1 MPGLIDELEQIV
13 DRSMHVPASGRVL
26 IDEAALRKVIEQI
39 RLNVVDEAKMAQQ
52 MASEREKILADTRA
66 QARRIIEEAQ
76 GQANSRLDEQS
87 AVQLARE
94 RARRIIAEAEQDAS
108 RLRSEANSY
117 VSGQLNALENRLQR
131 VLHEV
136 QAGQRYLAQPPADKT
151 APESKS

>member
-13 DRSMHVPASGRVL
+13 YRSMHVPASGRVL
-26 IDEAALRKVIEQI
+26 VDEVALRKVIEQI

-52 MASEREKILADTRA
+52 MASEREKVLADTRA

-94 RARRIIAEAEQDAS
+94 RARRIIADAEQDAS

-151 APESKS
+151 VPESKP

>member
-26 IDEAALRKVIEQI
+26 VDEVALRKIIDQM

-52 MASEREKILADTRA
+52 LSSERDKVLGEARA

-94 RARRIIAEAEQDAS
+94 RARRIVAEAEQDAS
-108 RLRSEANSY
+108 RLKSEANAY
-117 VSGQLNALENRLQR
+117 VSGQLSAMENRLQR
-131 VLHEV
+131 LLHEV

-151 APESKS
+151 TPENKP